1 MKTCNQEK
9 SASEKGIQKDGAN
22 PIIVG
27 NVGIGSTFENC
38 HRNGR
43 VYILNREIDRRCG
56 QGLVFIP
63 LLCQGC
69 TDASRPAKCNPTGRN
84 VSGSVVPILW

>member
-27 NVGIGSTFENC
+27 NVGIGSILENC

-43 VYILNREIDRRCG
+43 VYHHNRENDRRCG
-56 QGLVFIP
+56 QGLLFIP
-63 LLCQGC
+63 LLWQGC
-69 TDASRPAKCNPTGRN
+69 TDASRPAKCKPNRRN
-84 VSGSVVPILW
+84 VFGRVADILR